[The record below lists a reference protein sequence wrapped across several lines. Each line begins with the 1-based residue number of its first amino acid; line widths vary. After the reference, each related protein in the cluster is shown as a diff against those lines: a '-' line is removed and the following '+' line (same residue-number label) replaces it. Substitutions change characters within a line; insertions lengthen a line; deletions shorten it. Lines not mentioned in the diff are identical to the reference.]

1 MESVQIYLLW
11 LACVLLRLQYEVFC
25 FALVI
30 SIFYKCPLYP
40 RFAEHVRSKKL
51 SVEQIRCKGR
61 ARL

>member
-40 RFAEHVRSKKL
+40 RFAEASAFEETVRGANL
-51 SVEQIRCKGR
+51 M
-61 ARL
+61 